1 MSLKLTAKEFQGQK
15 NKTDIIGLPERLEE
29 SKVALDLEEL
39 PLN

>member
-15 NKTDIIGLPERLEE
+15 NKTDIIGLTERLEE